1 MAEDMF
7 VYWIELSVLN
17 WSNWYGMW
25 KLPVATTEPVPAVT
39 HTWQW
44 TILTIY
50 VDDFHIK
57 KPNSCRM
64 FNCHLTV
71 PAGSYNEQFAM
82 QTMFHLLRWFT
93 C

>member
-44 TILTIY
+44 TVLTIY

-57 KPNSCRM
+57 KKKPTHVGCSI
-64 FNCHLTV
+64 
-71 PAGSYNEQFAM
+71 AI
-82 QTMFHLLRWFT
+82 
-93 C
+93 